1 MAAEAPLTDV
11 LCAVCGVA
19 IDAPMSAECNWCNT
33 PFHLNQRNDVEAQD
47 CGEVWIDEQ
56 HLALQFACNT
66 CLATESGPSAPT
78 REPSASRVPGRAV
91 APRATRSRRY
101 KKRP

>member
-1 MAAEAPLTDV
+1 MATDAATAAI
-11 LCAVCGVA
+11 CTVCRGA
-19 IDAPMSAECNWCNT
+19 IDAPMSAECNWCNA

-66 CLATESGPSAPT
+66 CLAGDAGPIVAARQPAPT
-78 REPSASRVPGRAV
+78 T
-91 APRATRSRRY
+91 APRLRAARDATRPRRY
-101 KKRP
+101 KKRL